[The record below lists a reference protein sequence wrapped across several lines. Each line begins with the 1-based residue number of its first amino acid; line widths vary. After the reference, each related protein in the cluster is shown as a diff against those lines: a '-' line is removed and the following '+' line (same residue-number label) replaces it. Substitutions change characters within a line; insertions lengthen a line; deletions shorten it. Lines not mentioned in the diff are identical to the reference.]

1 MTSLT
6 LSDIQKRFGPTV
18 ALDGVSLQLRKGEVH
33 ALIGENG
40 AGKSTLM
47 NVIAGSLRSDR
58 GAMEIDG
65 RIYVPSTPL
74 DARLNG
80 IALIHQELSL
90 CPHLSVAE
98 NIMMGIEP
106 SQFGWLNRKSL
117 YAHTHEVL
125 KTFPHPE
132 IQPETV
138 VANLSIAAKQIVE
151 ICRAVAAR
159 ARIILMDEP
168 TSSLQRAD
176 VKRLF
181 GLIGKLRDE
190 GLSVIYISHFLE
202 EVREIAD
209 RFTVLR
215 DGRSVAT
222 GEIASVTDE
231 ELITQ
236 MVGRPVENLFPIRSR
251 RIETEEASAVLEV
264 RDLQAPPSLQHASFE
279 LRRGQILGV
288 AGLMGSG
295 RTQLVR
301 TIFGLDEAR
310 SGIIKLKGAAL
321 SARGGAPAMRL
332 FQGLGYLSEDRK
344 GEGLGVTLSVAD
356 NVTLTRFSSCSSWG
370 WLNLARQRRQTE
382 GLIKALG
389 VKARSVAQSVKT
401 LSGGNQ
407 QKVALARLL
416 HQDADVLLLDEP
428 TRGIDIGSKVQ
439 VYETIARCAAAN
451 KGVLMV
457 SSYLPELFGMCDA
470 LAVMSRGRLSGVR
483 PIDEWTPES
492 VMQAAIGA
500 DEKERS
506 ISLTVTEGAGR

>member
-1 MTSLT
+1 MTALT
-6 LSDIQKRFGPTV
+6 LTNVHKRFGPTV
-18 ALDGVSLQLRKGEVH
+18 ALDGVSLQLRRGEVH

-47 NVIAGSLRSDR
+47 NVVAGSLRPDV

-65 RIYVPSTPL
+65 RAYLPSTPL

-106 SQFGWLNRKSL
+106 SRLGWLNRKSL
-117 YAHTHEVL
+117 YARTLEVL
-125 KTFPHPE
+125 ETFPHPE
-132 IQPETV
+132 IRPHTLV
-138 VANLSIAAKQIVE
+138 LNLSVAAKQIVE
-151 ICRAVAAR
+151 ICRSIAAR
-159 ARIILMDEP
+159 AQIILMDEP
-168 TSSLQRAD
+168 TSSLQRDD

-181 GLIGKLRDE
+181 GLIDKLRAS
-190 GLSVIYISHFLE
+190 GLSIIYISHFLE

-209 RFTVLR
+209 QFTVLR
-215 DGRSVAT
+215 DGQSVAS
-222 GEIASVTDE
+222 GKIASVTDE

-236 MVGRPVENLFPIRSR
+236 MVGRPVQSLFPRRDRRSA
-251 RIETEEASAVLEV
+251 EDSSPVLEV
-264 RDLQAPPSLQHASFE
+264 RDLKAPPTLQHASFD

-301 TIFGLDEAR
+301 SIFGLDEVQ
-310 SGIIKLKGAAL
+310 SGTIRLKGKAL

-344 GEGLGVTLSVAD
+344 GEGLGVSLSVAD
-356 NVTLTRFSSCSSWG
+356 NVTVTRFSACSRWG
-370 WLNLARQRRQTE
+370 WLNLPRQRQQSE
-382 GLIKALG
+382 SLIRALG

-451 KGVLMV
+451 KAVLMV

-470 LAVMSRGRLSGVR
+470 LAVMSRGRLSAVH
-483 PIDEWTPES
+483 PIDEWTPET
-492 VMQAAIGA
+492 VMQAAIGVE
-500 DEKERS
+500 EKGKTNGGGRS
-506 ISLTVTEGAGR
+506 

>member
-6 LSDIQKRFGPTV
+6 LTNVHKRFGPTV

-47 NVIAGSLRSDR
+47 NVVAGSLRPDV

-65 RIYVPSTPL
+65 REYVPSRPL
-74 DARLNG
+74 DARVNG

-106 SQFGWLNRKSL
+106 SRLGWLNRKSL
-117 YAHTHEVL
+117 YARTLEVL
-125 KTFPHPE
+125 ETFPHPE
-132 IQPETV
+132 IRPQTV
-138 VANLSIAAKQIVE
+138 VSDLSVAAKQIVE
-151 ICRAVAAR
+151 ICRSIAAR
-159 ARIILMDEP
+159 AQIILMDEP
-168 TSSLQRAD
+168 TSSLQRHD

-181 GLIGKLRDE
+181 GLIDKLRE
-190 GLSVIYISHFLE
+190 AGLSVIYISHFLE

-209 RFTVLR
+209 QFTVLR
-215 DGRSVAT
+215 DGQSVAT
-222 GEIASVTDE
+222 GKIASVTDE

-236 MVGRPVENLFPIRSR
+236 MVGRPVQSLFPRRGPRSA
-251 RIETEEASAVLEV
+251 EDSSPVLEV
-264 RDLQAPPSLQHASFE
+264 RDLKSPPTLQHASFD

-301 TIFGLDEAR
+301 SIFGLDEAE
-310 SGIIKLKGAAL
+310 SGTIKLKGKAL

-356 NVTLTRFSSCSSWG
+356 NVTVTRFSSCSRWG
-370 WLNLARQRRQTE
+370 WLNLPRQHQQSE
-382 GLIKALG
+382 SLIRALG

-451 KGVLMV
+451 KAVLMV

-470 LAVMSRGRLSGVR
+470 LAVMSRGRLSAVR
-483 PIDEWTPES
+483 PIEEWTPET
-492 VMQAAIGA
+492 VMQAAIGGE
-500 DEKERS
+500 EKNKTNGGGRS
-506 ISLTVTEGAGR
+506 

>member
-1 MTSLT
+1 MTALT
-6 LSDIQKRFGPTV
+6 LTDVHKRFGPTV
-18 ALDGVSLQLRKGEVH
+18 ALDGVSFQLRKGEVH

-47 NVIAGSLRSDR
+47 NVVAGSLRPDR

-65 RIYVPSTPL
+65 RKYVPSTPL

-90 CPHLSVAE
+90 CAHLSVAE

-106 SQFGWLNRKSL
+106 SRLGWLNRKSL
-117 YAHTHEVL
+117 YSRTLEVL
-125 KTFPHPE
+125 ETFPHPE
-132 IQPETV
+132 IRPQTPV
-138 VANLSIAAKQIVE
+138 SDLSVAAKQIVE
-151 ICRAVAAR
+151 ICRSIAAR
-159 ARIILMDEP
+159 AQIILMDEP
-168 TSSLQRAD
+168 TSSLQRDD

-181 GLIGKLRDE
+181 GLIDKLRDA

-215 DGRSVAT
+215 DGQSVAT
-222 GEIASVTDE
+222 GKIAFVSDE

-236 MVGRPVENLFPIRSR
+236 MVGRPVQDLFPRRGRRSV
-251 RIETEEASAVLEV
+251 EDSNPVLEV
-264 RDLQAPPSLQHASFE
+264 RDLKAPPTLQHASFD

-301 TIFGLDEAR
+301 SIFGLDEVQ
-310 SGIIKLKGAAL
+310 SGTITLKGKAL
-321 SARGGAPAMRL
+321 SAQGGAPAMRL

-356 NVTLTRFSSCSSWG
+356 NVTVTRFSSCSRWG
-370 WLNLARQRRQTE
+370 WLNLPSQRQQSE
-382 GLIKALG
+382 SLIRALG

-451 KGVLMV
+451 KAVLMV

-470 LAVMSRGRLSGVR
+470 LAVMSRGRLSAVH

-492 VMQAAIGA
+492 VMQVAIGVE
-500 DEKERS
+500 EKGKTNGGGRS
-506 ISLTVTEGAGR
+506 LE